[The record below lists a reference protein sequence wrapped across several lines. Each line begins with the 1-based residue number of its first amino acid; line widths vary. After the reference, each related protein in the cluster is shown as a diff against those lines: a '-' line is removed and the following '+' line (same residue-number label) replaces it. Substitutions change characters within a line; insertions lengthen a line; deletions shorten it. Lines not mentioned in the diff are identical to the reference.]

1 MKLAITAGGLALI
14 AVARLVA
21 SMVDRLQTGLGV
33 VSLIAC
39 AAIVIAS
46 ISLIISGNTARRL
59 HAMNKQPPEPS
70 TDG

>member
-1 MKLAITAGGLALI
+1 MKLALTAGTLAVL
-14 AVARLVA
+14 AVMRLVA
-21 SMVDRLQTGLGV
+21 SMLDRLQTGLGV

-46 ISLIISGNTARRL
+46 ASLIISGNTARRL
-59 HAMNKQPPEPS
+59 HAMNKPSEPS